1 MDNEQ
6 TTTEQQ
12 STAPATEESSTQ
24 QPTAADEAGKTPK
37 AKTVDSDKIL
47 AKMQKRI
54 DAVSGEKN
62 DLKDE
67 NEQLKAQIKELKGQ
81 SKKSVK
87 ELSDDDKTKQAMA
100 DKDKQIQDL
109 QNQIAH
115 SKAVKETM
123 QIFNESGFYPSED
136 VVNLVV
142 TSDAKQTYQNTQAIL
157 GLISDIQE
165 KTKQGLLKGTTPRV
179 SGKKPTKSLDGMS
192 LMERAQLL
200 KDDPSAYSKLAH
212 DAGY

>member
-6 TTTEQQ
+6 TAEQQ
-12 STAPATEESSTQ
+12 STAPTTEEPSAQ

-67 NEQLKAQIKELKGQ
+67 NEQLKAQIKELKGK
-81 SKKSVK
+81 SEKSVK
-87 ELSDDDKTKQAMA
+87 ELSEDDKTKQAMA
-100 DKDKQIQDL
+100 DKDKQIADL

-115 SKAVKETM
+115 NKAVKDTM
-123 QIFNESGFYPSED
+123 QVFNDSGFYPSED

-142 TSDAKQTYQNTQAIL
+142 ASDAQQTYDNTKAIL
-157 GLISDIQE
+157 DLISEVQDQ
-165 KTKQGLLKGTTPRV
+165 TKKGLLKGKTPRV
-179 SGKKPTKSLDGMS
+179 TGNQALTKEEIMKIPNKDERVKAIREHLDLFNQGGK
-192 LMERAQLL
+192 
-200 KDDPSAYSKLAH
+200 
-212 DAGY
+212 